1 MTRAELILLALFIVV
16 AVFVASRAQSFGT
29 TQNVGADGSGENKT
43 GAAELPAIGHGEAS
57 PVTES
62 VVPFTEAPSVS
73 GRSAASP
80 SSPAAVSEGSPSPA
94 TPKPTQRGDGGAV
107 AGGTASFV
115 DPSFG
120 ARYLALPQGPG
131 HHVRICDRRMRRCV
145 WRVST
150 DAGPSLQRQRE
161 GRIADVSFADFR
173 FLCGGCDPW
182 AKGLLRVVVVG
193 P

>member
-1 MTRAELILLALFIVV
+1 MTRAETILLALALVV
-16 AVFVASRAQSFGT
+16 AVFVAQRAQSFGT
-29 TQNVGADGSGENKT
+29 AALAQPSARASAGELG
-43 GAAELPAIGHGEAS
+43 GAAVRIG
-57 PVTES
+57 
-62 VVPFTEAPSVS
+62 VPGLSEGAAVPSSEAPSS
-73 GRSAASP
+73 GNRAAAASP
-80 SSPAAVSEGSPSPA
+80 SSSAADSEGSPSPA
-94 TPKPTQRGDGGAV
+94 TPKPTQQGDGGAV

-161 GRIADVSFADFR
+161 GRVADVSFADFR
-173 FLCGGCDPW
+173 WLCRCDPW
-182 AKGLLRVVVVG
+182 AKGLLRVMVVG